1 MIYDIIVIGGG
12 PAGMTAAIKAKE
24 TAPSASVKLIDKNKK
39 LGKKLYATGNGK
51 CNIANTKLDLSCYSS
66 ANEFFPF
73 QFVTTD
79 SHNDVMDFFES
90 LGVSSYDDNG
100 YIYPASSQASTIVWA
115 LTDRLKI
122 LGIENS
128 TSEEVLSIKQG
139 KDGTYIV
146 DTDKGGYRTTQV
158 ILAPGGAA
166 APKLGGSDRVYR
178 LLDDLNVRFV
188 KPHPALCKLKCHEY
202 ISDMSGV
209 RAKAVVRLMCDG
221 EEYDHERGEVQ
232 FASGYLS
239 GIAVFNMSIQ
249 CIDLMET
256 GKKPYIELE
265 LVPDISDDMLAD
277 RMRRFAEVNGR
288 RRVEAMLN
296 GIVNEKIA
304 GYIIKSLGIKASEA
318 AGLDAADITSICD
331 MLKHM
336 RFNID
341 GFGSYEDSQAASGGV
356 DTLQLRADNLELA
369 GHRGLYAAGEYVDV
383 TGKCGG
389 YNIMWAVISGMRAG
403 ESAGKRIKDDQ
414 N

>member
-100 YIYPASSQASTIVWA
+100 YIYPASLQASTIVWA

-188 KPHPALCKLKCHEY
+188 KTHPALCKLKCHEY

-249 CIDLMET
+249 CINLMET

-356 DTLQLRADNLELA
+356 DTLQLRADNL
-369 GHRGLYAAGEYVDV
+369 
-383 TGKCGG
+383 
-389 YNIMWAVISGMRAG
+389 
-403 ESAGKRIKDDQ
+403 
-414 N
+414 

>member
-100 YIYPASSQASTIVWA
+100 YIYPASLQASTIVWA

-188 KPHPALCKLKCHEY
+188 KTHPALCKLKCHEY

-256 GKKPYIELE
+256 GNKPYIELE

-277 RMRRFAEVNGR
+277 RMRRFAE
-288 RRVEAMLN
+288 
-296 GIVNEKIA
+296 
-304 GYIIKSLGIKASEA
+304 
-318 AGLDAADITSICD
+318 
-331 MLKHM
+331 
-336 RFNID
+336 
-341 GFGSYEDSQAASGGV
+341 
-356 DTLQLRADNLELA
+356 
-369 GHRGLYAAGEYVDV
+369 
-383 TGKCGG
+383 
-389 YNIMWAVISGMRAG
+389 
-403 ESAGKRIKDDQ
+403 
-414 N
+414 